1 FSISQ
6 SYGLN
11 LKDQNE
17 LIDKM
22 SNFILNMR
30 VHKKQHLLPFQ
41 KGILICN
48 KSLKNLLDDLK
59 ELHGISYILTR
70 NLRWFILGKNLNVVF
85 TNNTNTEQSIETNLL
100 EENYCLTRT
109 IITDSNLDEN
119 DQTVV
124 ADDVAN
130 LEFTAGVR
138 QIVVPQTHLD
148 IL

>member
-1 FSISQ
+1 LFLNCFS
-6 SYGLN
+6 
-11 LKDQNE
+11 
-17 LIDKM
+17 
-22 SNFILNMR
+22 
-30 VHKKQHLLPFQ
+30 
-41 KGILICN
+41 
-48 KSLKNLLDDLK
+48 
-59 ELHGISYILTR
+59 
-70 NLRWFILGKNLNVVF
+70 LRWFILGKNLNVVF